1 MNFSTFS
8 NSKADMMKV
17 NSTNFDDRFSVLLA
31 NKGGENII
39 TGRFDIE
46 PVGLTKKL
54 DFIIQFF
61 SLKLITGLTF
71 KILFWEK
78 DNLLKSLMASM
89 NITKYWLPT
98 SYENGE
104 APGVLY
110 IDMNV
115 FDESVFRQLLTNHFN
130 YEMAEDPSLNIR
142 VQICLNEEN
151 KIKLLDIYDDRGFD
165 VYVLEGE

>member
-1 MNFSTFS
+1 MIS
-8 NSKADMMKV
+8 
-17 NSTNFDDRFSVLLA
+17 LA
-31 NKGGENII
+31 CFLKTKEGENII
-39 TGRFDIE
+39 KGRFDIE
-46 PVGLTKKL
+46 PVPLVRKL

-61 SLKLITGLTF
+61 SLKLVGSLTY

-78 DNLLKSLMASM
+78 DDLLVSLMASI
-89 NITKYWLPT
+89 NVTKYWLST

-110 IDMNV
+110 IDFNT
-115 FDESVFRQLLTNHFN
+115 FDESVFRQLLIQHFN

-151 KIKLLDIYDDRGFD
+151 QIKLLDIYDDRGFD
-165 VYVLEGE
+165 VYVLESE